1 MEITLTQHQQEQLNS
16 VKEALT
22 AGNEAVLSGAAG
34 TGKTTVLKKLQE
46 QLSMPVIYLT
56 PTGKAAVRV
65 TEQSGSSCQ
74 TIHSALFSE
83 VDELES
89 EDGGKVELRFS
100 EPKPPEGC
108 YRGTLV
114 VIDEAS
120 MVGEDLA
127 RILREQVIDIAQAK
141 ILWVG
146 DHEQLPPVKSNWGAD
161 LQNPH
166 GKLTEVH
173 RQALGS
179 PVLELATRIRQGS
192 SESFQN
198 WGEKAVKIDRATV
211 DGGVNWLLE
220 GGDKTLLTFLNNTR
234 KVANLSY
241 RNKKEYPMGDL
252 VKGETLLVTMNNHNL
267 GLMNGETVVIADIEE
282 NEKLTKA
289 LKTRVK
295 LVTIERTHR
304 GRTYPVSFY
313 CFPQIF
319 DQDTKDKPDSKMVAE
334 VRSRLYDAEQYEE
347 IRQDTGWDTHEIYA
361 AREILRG
368 KVLQCTYGY
377 CLTVHKS
384 QGSQW
389 KEVGY
394 IAGGFFRKMK
404 SSDPDYWKRLYY
416 TAVTR
421 ASDKYVEFEVGYVP
435 RVAKVRESYELS
447 ESIKSNPNQKL
458 NMDQLRAVFING
470 GSFSM
475 ASKATQTKFAFSIQ
489 KAKKG
494 SLSFVNC
501 VLEGTE
507 SRNDYIGVITSKGF
521 QTTAK
526 SRKETSDPCVMAF
539 AWALRNAN
547 IKSEKMMSQAD
558 FYPHK

>member
-1 MEITLTQHQQEQLNS
+1 MITLTEHQQEQLNS

-22 AGNEAVLSGAAG
+22 TGDEAVLSGAAG
-34 TGKTTVLKKLQE
+34 TGKTTVLKQLQE
-46 QLSMPVIYLT
+46 QLKMPVIYLA

-65 TEQSGSSCQ
+65 KEQSGTSCQ

-89 EDGGKVELRFS
+89 EEGGKVELKFS

-114 VIDEAS
+114 VVDEAS
-120 MVGEDLA
+120 MVGEELA
-127 RILREQVIDIAQAK
+127 RILRQQVIDIAQAK

-179 PVLELATRIRQGS
+179 PVLELATRIRTGCS
-192 SESFQN
+192 DSFKKWNTPQ
-198 WGEKAVKIDRATV
+198 AVKIERATV
-211 DGGVNWLLE
+211 DGAVNWLSE
-220 GGDKTLLTFLNNTR
+220 GGDRTLLTFLNNTR

-241 RNKKEYPMGDL
+241 RNKAGYPIGDL

-267 GLMNGETVVIADIEE
+267 GLMNGETVMVEEIEE
-282 NEKLTKA
+282 NKELTKA
-289 LKTRVK
+289 LNTRVK
-295 LVTIERTHR
+295 LVTIRR
-304 GRTYPVSFY
+304 GHGSRTYPVTFY
-313 CFPQIF
+313 CFPEIF
-319 DQDTKDKPDSKMVAE
+319 DQDTKAVPESKMVSE
-334 VRSRLYDAEQYEE
+334 VRSRLYDAEVYEE
-347 IRQDTGWDTHEIYA
+347 IRQATGWDTHDIYS

-389 KEVGY
+389 NEVGY
-394 IAGGFFRKMK
+394 ISGGFFRKMK

-421 ASDKYVEFEVGYVP
+421 TAEKYVEFEVGYIP
-435 RVAKVRESYELS
+435 KAEGIRKSYELS
-447 ESIKSNPNQKL
+447 ESVKNNNGQKL
-458 NMDQLRAVFING
+458 SMEQLRAVLING
-470 GSFSM
+470 GNFM
-475 ASKATQTKFAFSIQ
+475 MTSKRTKIQYAYSIQ
-489 KAKKG
+489 KSKDNT
-494 SLSFVNC
+494 LSFVNC
-501 VLEGTE
+501 IYDTKAC
-507 SRNDYIGVITSKGF
+507 NDYIGVITSRGF
-521 QTTAK
+521 KTTAK
-526 SRKETSDPCVMAF
+526 SKKNATDPAVKAF
-539 AWALRNAN
+539 SWALNNAN
-547 IKSEKMMSQAD
+547 TKSPKLLEQAD
-558 FYPHK
+558 FHPHS